1 MSMSPLSHPDPFPG
15 SPLFFY
21 GCGPLLEECFGEICA
36 LIGRRPDGLIDS
48 DPKKIG
54 RSILGYICES
64 PVILSR
70 HERPVVIVTA
80 RRHWPVEDAAL
91 AFNPTA
97 QVLHVVF
104 QAAFHKAVRLNSGLS
119 NNTSA
124 VEPYLANEFRGARA
138 LVTGATRG
146 IGLVIATQ
154 LAAQGFNIV
163 IGGRDQESLKQV
175 SDSLRRY
182 GGEVTPVCADLGN
195 EKGLSD
201 FLAHP
206 AVKNLPI
213 DLLYNN
219 AGVATPNRFILEEPV
234 TMQDML
240 KTYAVN
246 VVAPIAISEHF
257 LRLSSQ
263 DRPIRIVFLTSNLSS
278 HLNTTYTATKFAMHK
293 YVKDAQEVYLRRG
306 AGLYLLD
313 PGDVRTTMNP
323 NGIANLNTLFPAAF
337 LPLYCQSRQGIGTIH
352 GGEFS
357 EMTIEQAVSALIVK
371 YGAEW
376 SIKPLTTQMRKR
388 TIALEKK
395 PNLGP
400 SNLNGFTE

>member
-1 MSMSPLSHPDPFPG
+1 MSMSPLFDPDHYPG
-15 SPLFFY
+15 SPLYFY

-36 LIGRRPDGLIDS
+36 LVGRTPDGIMDS
-48 DPKKIG
+48 DPNKIG
-54 RSILGYICES
+54 QSILGYTCES

-70 HERPVVIVTA
+70 HKRPVVIVTA
-80 RRHWPVEDAAL
+80 RRHWPVEDATL
-91 AFNPTA
+91 AFNPSA

-104 QAAFHKAVRLNSGLS
+104 QAAFHKAVRLSTGLS
-119 NNTSA
+119 INTSA
-124 VEPYLANEFRGARA
+124 VEPYTANDFRGARV

-146 IGLVIATQ
+146 IGLVLATQ
-154 LAAQGFNIV
+154 FAAQGFNLV
-163 IGGRDQESLKQV
+163 IGGRDQESLQQV

-201 FLAHP
+201 FLAQP

-213 DLLYNN
+213 DLVYNN

-246 VVAPIAISEHF
+246 VVAPIAIAEHF

-278 HLNTTYTATKFAMHK
+278 HLHTTYTVTKFALHK
-293 YVKDAQEVYLRRG
+293 YVNDTQQVYLSRG
-306 AGLYLLD
+306 AALYLLD

-323 NGIANLNTLFPAAF
+323 NGTSDPNNVFPAAF
-337 LPLYCQSRQGIGTIH
+337 LPLYCQSRRGIGVIH
-352 GGEFS
+352 ASEFS
-357 EMTIEQAVSALIVK
+357 RLTVDQALTDLISK
-371 YGAEW
+371 YGEEW
-376 SIKPLTTQMRKR
+376 HIKPKVL
-388 TIALEKK
+388 
-395 PNLGP
+395 
-400 SNLNGFTE
+400 